1 MNRII
6 LASKSPRRKQLMDTL
21 NIPYEII
28 VADIE
33 ETIDYE
39 KELKSEIENLSFL
52 KALKVYKDNPDAI
65 VVGADTIVVVDNKV
79 LGKPH
84 NEEEASQMLHK
95 LQNNKHTV
103 ITGCSIISSK
113 MSETFSNVSD
123 VYFNPMSDDEI
134 NDYIKTKEPMD
145 KAGAYAIQGLGSKFI
160 HSINGDYYSIMGL
173 PISEVYQ
180 RLKKYL

>member
-1 MNRII
+1 MTRII

-33 ETIDYE
+33 ETIDHE
-39 KELKSEIENLSFL
+39 KELRSEIEKLSFL

-79 LGKPH
+79 LGKPQD
-84 NEEEASQMLHK
+84 EEEANQMLHK

-123 VYFNPMSDDEI
+123 VYFNPMSDEEI
-134 NDYIKTKEPMD
+134 NEYIQTKEPMD

>member
-1 MNRII
+1 MTRII

-33 ETIDYE
+33 ETIDHE
-39 KELKSEIENLSFL
+39 KELRNEIEKLSFL
-52 KALKVYKDNPDAI
+52 KALKVYKDNPGAI
-65 VVGADTIVVVDNKV
+65 VIGADTIVVVDNKV
-79 LGKPH
+79 LGKPQ

-123 VYFNPMSDDEI
+123 VYFNPMSDEEI
-134 NDYIKTKEPMD
+134 EEYIKTKEPMD

>member
-1 MNRII
+1 MSRII

-33 ETIDYE
+33 ETIDHK
-39 KELKSEIENLSFL
+39 KELKGEIEKLSFL
-52 KALKVYKDNPDAI
+52 KALKVYKDNPNAI

-95 LQNNKHTV
+95 LQGNKHTV

-134 NDYIKTKEPMD
+134 KEYIKTNEPMD